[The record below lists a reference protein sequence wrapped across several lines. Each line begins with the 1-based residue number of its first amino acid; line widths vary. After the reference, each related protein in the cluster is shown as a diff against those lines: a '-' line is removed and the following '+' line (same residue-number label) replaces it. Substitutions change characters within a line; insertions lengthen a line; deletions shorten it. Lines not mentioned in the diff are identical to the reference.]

1 MVNFL
6 GKVRELGVERKVH
19 LSLGGKTKS
28 KMGNLRLKGK
38 KCKV

>member
-1 MVNFL
+1 MGLFRF
-6 GKVRELGVERKVH
+6 RELGVERKVH
-19 LSLGGKTKS
+19 LRLGGKIKS